1 MSKGIVIS
9 LYDYTGEA
17 LKPWAMNGY
26 ECYAFDIQHTSNPM
40 EWFYGDDGVYG
51 NIRYRYADLHN
62 FDTHKEI
69 FNQFNGKRVIFGMAF
84 PVCTDLAVSG
94 AAHFKRKA
102 ERDPHFQDR
111 AAKHASDC
119 ADLFEDLGCPY
130 FIENPV
136 SVLAT
141 KWRKPDYSFH
151 PYEYGEYIPDD
162 EAEHPRW
169 PDYIAPKDAY
179 TKKTCL
185 WTGNDFEMPQ
195 TRPTQTPD
203 GYSTQHLKLG
213 GKSKRTKDIRSATPR
228 GFATAVYEY
237 NRPIPSADP
246 YRAAYYREDE
256 LV

>member
-26 ECYAFDIQHTSNPM
+26 ECYAFDIQHTSNPIQ
-40 EWFYGDDGVYG
+40 WFYGDDGVYG
-51 NIRYRYADLHN
+51 NIRYRYADLHDRKTLLDLEMD
-62 FDTHKEI
+62 FKLKALQGERI
-69 FNQFNGKRVIFGMAF
+69 VFGMAF

-94 AAHFKRKA
+94 AAHFKRKEEA
-102 ERDPHFQDR
+102 NPGFQDKAVR
-111 AAKHASDC
+111 HAVRC
-119 ADLFEDLGCPY
+119 ARLFNELGIPY

-185 WTGNDFEMPQ
+185 WTSKSFRMPH
-195 TRPTQTPD
+195 RLPTCKPN
-203 GYSTQHLKLG
+203 GYSAQHLKLG

-228 GFATAVYEY
+228 GFATAVYEF
-237 NRPIPSADP
+237 NRA
-246 YRAAYYREDE
+246 
-256 LV
+256 

>member
-1 MSKGIVIS
+1 MSKGTVIS

-17 LKPWAMNGY
+17 LKPWAKAGY
-26 ECYAFDIQHTSNPM
+26 TCYAFDIQHPK
-40 EWFYGDDGVYG
+40 EGRVHEGICYQ
-51 NIRYRYADLHN
+51 YADLHD
-62 FDTHKEI
+62 FDTHKKI
-69 FNQFNGKRVIFGMAF
+69 FNEFNGRRVIFGMAF

-102 ERDPHFQDR
+102 ERDPHFQDK

-151 PYEYGEYIPDD
+151 PYEYGEYIPDA
-162 EAEHPRW
+162 EAQHPRW

-185 WTGNDFEMPQ
+185 WTSRTFCMPQ
-195 TRPTQTPD
+195 PKPTQKPD

-228 GFATAVYEY
+228 GFATAVYEF
-237 NRPIPSADP
+237 NKVEETA
-246 YRAAYYREDE
+246 
-256 LV
+256 

>member
-26 ECYAFDIQHTSNPM
+26 TCYAFDIQHPVDEIQIDKYES
-40 EWFYGDDGVYG
+40 GGL
-51 NIRYRYADLHN
+51 IRYVHADLHDFN
-62 FDTHKEI
+62 THKAI
-69 FNQFNGKRVIFGMAF
+69 FNTFNGKRVIFGMAF

-102 ERDPHFQDR
+102 ERDPHFQDK
-111 AAKHASDC
+111 AAQHAIDC
-119 ADLFEDLGCPY
+119 AHLFEDLGCPY

-185 WTGNDFEMPQ
+185 WTSRTFRMPQ
-195 TRPTQTPD
+195 PKPTQKPNS
-203 GYSTQHLKLG
+203 YSTQHLKLG

-228 GFATAVYEY
+228 GFATAVYEF
-237 NRPIPSADP
+237 NKVEETA
-246 YRAAYYREDE
+246 
-256 LV
+256 